1 MTVKCCAI
9 AGSGN
14 RCTSPVLPGSRFCLM
29 HSPEHVELRRAA
41 SCKGGKSRA
50 TSERMK
56 KALPETMTAGD
67 VAAWLS
73 ALFTSVLTGRVDA
86 KTGNAC
92 AAIARVLLE
101 AQTAAAQPSIEELQ
115 EQLAVLRAMVER
127 GAGGR
132 VA

>member
-1 MTVKCCAI
+1 MTAKCSAI
-9 AGSGN
+9 ARSGS

-29 HSPEHVELRRAA
+29 HDPASTEVRRAA
-41 SCKGGKSRA
+41 SRKGGKSRA
-50 TSERMK
+50 TTERMK
-56 KALPETMTAGD
+56 KALPETMTASD

-115 EQLAVLRAMVER
+115 EQLAVLRAMIER
-127 GAGGR
+127 QGR
-132 VA
+132 AA

>member
-1 MTVKCCAI
+1 MTAKCSAI
-9 AGSGN
+9 ARSGN
-14 RCTSPVLPGSRFCLM
+14 RCTSPVLPDSRFCLM
-29 HSPEHVELRRAA
+29 HDPQASEVRRAA
-41 SCKGGKSRA
+41 SRKGGKSRA

-56 KALPETMTAGD
+56 KALPETMTASD

-73 ALFTSVLTGRVDA
+73 ALFTSVLTGRIDA

-101 AQTAAAQPSIEELQ
+101 AQVAASQPSVEDLQ
-115 EQLAVLRAMVER
+115 EQLGVLRAMVER
-127 GAGGR
+127 QGR